1 MAFNFSISFSILH
14 CSGNKDCFTDK
25 FTSLHNGNAK
35 TSAPSVNNFEDISSK
50 QEALYFSVSFNTA
63 ASNYFLICL
72 VPLATFTV
80 GFRLTKTRNPFWIS
94 RRFSTIFFQSNI

>member
-14 CSGNKDCFTDK
+14 CSGNKDFFTDK

-80 GFRLTKTRNPFWIS
+80 GFG
-94 RRFSTIFFQSNI
+94 